1 MMNELLKYKGY
12 VLTERYNG
20 GYLSVIDG
28 ETITFDT
35 ASQWKQYID
44 KRNESRRK

>member
-1 MMNELLKYKGY
+1 MNVVLVYEGY
-12 VLTERYNG
+12 TLTERHNG

-28 ETITFDT
+28 EAITFDT